1 MQGTERKALV
11 LFSGGGTGGHVYP
24 GLAVLDRVRELGG
37 VDVAWIGSTD
47 GMERDILTAL
57 GIAYYPIPAGKL
69 RRYLSLRNITDV
81 FRVLAGLLRS
91 VGIVRKLGPAVL
103 FSKGGFVSVPPV
115 VAARLLG
122 VPVISHESDAD
133 PGLATRINARFS
145 TKVLVP
151 YEQTREHVAAALRER
166 VVVTGNPLRPE
177 ILAGRRDAGLEFLGF
192 DPMDPRPVVC
202 FLGGSLGAVQL
213 NDVVAGLADRIGVSW
228 RIVHQTGRHEIERAN
243 GPDYYAAEFFGAE
256 LPDVLAAADVVVCR
270 AGASTIW
277 EGAAL
282 GKPMLLVPLSSGSR
296 GDQLRNAAIF
306 ERAGA
311 ARVFTDAESLLGE
324 IERTLGE
331 LAGDPAVR
339 EELGRRAKEVVRL
352 DATGV
357 ITDLIAAYVGTGP
370 EVDRAR
376 SRE

>member
-1 MQGTERKALV
+1 MQDTKGRDLV

-37 VDVAWIGSTD
+37 VDVAWIGSAD
-47 GMERDILTAL
+47 GMERDIVTAH
-57 GIAYYPIPAGKL
+57 GIPYYGVPAGKL
-69 RRYLSLRNITDV
+69 RRYLSLRNLIDV
-81 FRVLAGLLRS
+81 FRVAGGLLRS
-91 VGIVRKLGPAVL
+91 LGIVGKLRPAVL

-145 TKVLVP
+145 TRILVP
-151 YEQTREHVAAALRER
+151 YEQTRDHVSPSLRDR
-166 VVVTGNPLRPE
+166 VLVTGNPLRPE

-192 DPMDPRPVVC
+192 ESSDARPVAC

-213 NDVVAGLADRIGVSW
+213 NDVVVELADRLERSW
-228 RIVHQTGRHEIERAN
+228 RIVHQTGRHEVGRENGRA
-243 GPDYYAAEFFGAE
+243 YQAARFFGAE
-256 LPDVLAAADVVVCR
+256 LPDVLAAADVLVCR

-282 GKPMLLVPLSSGSR
+282 GKPMLLVPLASGSR

-311 ARVFTDAESLLGE
+311 ARVFTDAERLADDIADALD
-324 IERTLGE
+324 E
-331 LAGDPAVR
+331 LARDPVAR
-339 EELGRRAKEVVRL
+339 DEMGRRAKQVVRL
-352 DATGV
+352 DATGA
-357 ITDLIAAYVGTGP
+357 ITDLIAEYLC
-370 EVDRAR
+370 R
-376 SRE
+376 SRT